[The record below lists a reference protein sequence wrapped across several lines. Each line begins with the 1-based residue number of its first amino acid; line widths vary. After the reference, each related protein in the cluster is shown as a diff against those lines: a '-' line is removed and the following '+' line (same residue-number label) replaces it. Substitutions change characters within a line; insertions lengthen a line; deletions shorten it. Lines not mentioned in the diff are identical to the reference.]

1 MSIWSQVAGIIR
13 IDDIRALDSEFDFDE
28 LIGKE
33 CLWNDDMSVWD
44 DQEKHPEKYM
54 PMGSEGSLQK
64 SIWVNPNTSCLDAYT
79 VSIFGSL
86 RDHTDV
92 DGIIEWF
99 KKVCNKCWVRN
110 ATITIENDLVGIKN
124 YTYNPEVDNT
134 DVYMDFEREPYN
146 PEIWI
151 KGVTYE

>member
-1 MSIWSQVAGIIR
+1 MSVWSQVAGIIR
-13 IDDIRALDSEFDFDE
+13 IDGIQSVYDDIDFDE

-33 CLWNDDMSVWD
+33 CLWDDDLSVWG

-64 SIWVNPNTSCLDAYT
+64 SVRINPDKSCLDAYT

-92 DGIIEWF
+92 DRVIEWF
-99 KKVCNKCWVRN
+99 KDICDKNWVRN
-110 ATITIENDLVGIKN
+110 AVITIDNDLVGIKT
-124 YTYNPEVDNT
+124 YTYNLD
-134 DVYMDFEREPYN
+134 
-146 PEIWI
+146 
-151 KGVTYE
+151 G

>member
-1 MSIWSQVAGIIR
+1 MSAWSQVAGIIR
-13 IDDIRALDSEFDFDE
+13 IDAIRIMQPELDFDE

-33 CLWNDDMSVWD
+33 CLWDDDMSVWD

-64 SIWVNPNTSCLDAYT
+64 SIWVNPDKSCMDAYT

-86 RDHTDV
+86 RDHEDV

-99 KKVCNKCWVRN
+99 KNVCDKCRVRN
-110 ATITIENDLVGIKN
+110 ATITIENDLLGTKN
-124 YTYNPEVDNT
+124 YTYNHEESTNT
-134 DVYMDFEREPYN
+134 Y
-146 PEIWI
+146 
-151 KGVTYE
+151 